1 MSNEYTPVNNTMTIS
16 AHGLTGLNLLRCKC
30 DVVLKR
36 AVTGDGYA
44 VGDVALSASL
54 TINAVSYHTLSVTPS
69 LSLTDIRLFT
79 PVTDTGISGI
89 EFINRTTGAL
99 VTNSPVSNWRYIF
112 RIWY

>member
-36 AVTGDGYA
+36 AVAGDGYA

-54 TINAVSYHTLSVTPS
+54 TINAVAYHTLSVTPS